1 MLKERCKECKLNFVF
16 FKKLLYFNRLK
27 STNIKL
33 YNLMEKGS
41 DSPDVV
47 IAGKQTEGRGRRDNY
62 WFSPLGGLWMSGI
75 LPDVLSNK
83 DITTLNISCGL
94 ACAKACDAII
104 RDTGVSNCHILLR
117 WPNDIILEN
126 KKLGGVLIEVKTEG
140 QSKKSI
146 ILGIGINVNQKGFP
160 KNLEKSAVSLF
171 MLLKKRVSRKSLM
184 FYILT
189 ELDKMIIYIKE
200 KGTDGLLQ
208 EWKNYSYEVGKKI
221 EISVGNNIKKSGKV
235 LGIGKSGELII
246 VDSNSTIIK
255 IFNGYNL
262 KLLDK

>member
-1 MLKERCKECKLNFVF
+1 
-16 FKKLLYFNRLK
+16 
-27 STNIKL
+27 
-33 YNLMEKGS
+33 
-41 DSPDVV
+41 
-47 IAGKQTEGRGRRDNY
+47 
-62 WFSPLGGLWMSGI
+62 
-75 LPDVLSNK
+75 
-83 DITTLNISCGL
+83 
-94 ACAKACDAII
+94 
-104 RDTGVSNCHILLR
+104 
-117 WPNDIILEN
+117 
-126 KKLGGVLIEVKTEG
+126 
-140 QSKKSI
+140 
-146 ILGIGINVNQKGFP
+146 
-160 KNLEKSAVSLF
+160 
-171 MLLKKRVSRKSLM
+171 M

-189 ELDKMIIYIKE
+189 ELDKIIMYIKE

>member
-1 MLKERCKECKLNFVF
+1 
-16 FKKLLYFNRLK
+16 
-27 STNIKL
+27 
-33 YNLMEKGS
+33 
-41 DSPDVV
+41 
-47 IAGKQTEGRGRRDNY
+47 
-62 WFSPLGGLWMSGI
+62 
-75 LPDVLSNK
+75 
-83 DITTLNISCGL
+83 
-94 ACAKACDAII
+94 
-104 RDTGVSNCHILLR
+104 LR

-126 KKLGGVLIEVKTEG
+126 KKLGGLLIEVKTEG